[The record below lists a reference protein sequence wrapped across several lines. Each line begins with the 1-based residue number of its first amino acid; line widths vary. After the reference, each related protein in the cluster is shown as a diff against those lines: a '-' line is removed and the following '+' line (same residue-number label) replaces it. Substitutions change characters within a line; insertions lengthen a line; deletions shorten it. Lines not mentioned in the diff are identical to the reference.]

1 MKLHGVKLCTSV
13 HGSVQSPATSTRP
26 WETNDIARRGKV
38 DAGTNSKQSAE
49 SRGSRY
55 IPPRTGIL
63 YIKLVDGFFKKAIYS
78 TVRTFDHYY
87 AKEVATSL
95 TAGMT
100 MMEYAIKNS
109 KLRLSEAVA
118 LYYSMDAE
126 SSAEPMTILAKLV
139 VLLDDPY
146 DAKKMIR
153 RMTKEDKGRLFIL
166 KTLLGSVLRPILGIY
181 NGYYS
186 LDLSTFHELGKYKI
200 NDSSI

>member
-1 MKLHGVKLCTSV
+1 MNLASATMCNSV
-13 HGSVQSPATSTRP
+13 HGSNPSPTAAITRP
-26 WETNDIARRGKV
+26 WETNVKRRAKSSRNMLESTSMM
-38 DAGTNSKQSAE
+38 DAEACNG
-49 SRGSRY
+49 RY

-63 YIKLVDGFFKKAIYS
+63 HIKLVDGFYKKAFYS
-78 TVRTFDHYY
+78 TVRTFDHFY

-95 TAGMT
+95 ASGMT

-126 SSAEPMTILAKLV
+126 SSIEPMSILAKLV

-153 RMTKEDKGRLFIL
+153 RMTKDDKGRLFLL
-166 KTLLGSVLRPILGIY
+166 KTILGSVLRPVLGIF

-186 LDLSTFHELGKYKI
+186 LDLSKCFYRAHAMY
-200 NDSSI
+200 S